1 MQMQAAPMCVGDRN
15 PAFSEFREFRG
26 HLTYLARLEAAA
38 RVLWRSEVGSSGDTL
53 LILLVSKRP
62 HAFCGGVRW
71 PREFRRG

>member
-38 RVLWRSEVGSSGDTL
+38 RVLWRSEVAPGIPTGVISGA
-53 LILLVSKRP
+53 LVQES
-62 HAFCGGVRW
+62 
-71 PREFRRG
+71 RGMEQNT